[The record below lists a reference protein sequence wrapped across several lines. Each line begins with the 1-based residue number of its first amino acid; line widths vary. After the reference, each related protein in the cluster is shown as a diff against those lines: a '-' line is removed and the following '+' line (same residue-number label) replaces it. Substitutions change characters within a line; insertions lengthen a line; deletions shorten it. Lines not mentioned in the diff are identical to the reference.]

1 MDTIVISTHNKGKVK
16 EMEGIAEKLG
26 LDIVTRDEI
35 GISKDFDI
43 EEDGETLEEN
53 SYKKAYEIMKLC
65 GKPTLADDSGLMVD
79 YLNGAPGVYSS
90 RYGGEDGNA
99 ELNNAKLLSELEGV
113 PFEKRTAHF
122 ETVITLV
129 YPDGESIVCKGCCY
143 GHITEEKRGDQGFG
157 YDPVFMPDG
166 YDKTF
171 AQLGVD
177 VKNKFSHRAIALAE
191 LEKKLKEKHGTL

>member
-1 MDTIVISTHNKGKVK
+1 MDTIVVSTHNKGKVK
-16 EMEGIAEKLG
+16 EMEGIAKKLD

-35 GISKDFDI
+35 GIPKDYDI
-43 EEDGETLEEN
+43 EEDGKTLEEN

-79 YLNGAPGVYSS
+79 FLNGAPGVYSS

-99 ELNNAKLLSELEGV
+99 ELNNAKLLKELSGV
-113 PFEKRTAHF
+113 PYEKRTAHF

-129 YPDGESIVCKGCCY
+129 YPDGKSIVCKGCCY
-143 GHITEEKRGDQGFG
+143 GHISEEKRGTQGFG
-157 YDPVFMPDG
+157 YDPLFIPDG
-166 YDKTF
+166 YEETF

-177 VKNKFSHRAIALAE
+177 IKNKFSHRAKALAE
-191 LEKKLKEKHGTL
+191 LEKKLKEKY

>member
-1 MDTIVISTHNKGKVK
+1 METIVVSTHNKGKVK
-16 EMEGIAEKLG
+16 EMEGIVKKLG
-26 LDIVTRDEI
+26 FDIVTRDEY
-35 GISKDFDI
+35 GIPKDLEI
-43 EEDGETLEEN
+43 EEDGKTLEEN

-79 YLNGAPGVYSS
+79 YLGGEPGVYSS

-99 ELNNAKLLSELEGV
+99 VLNNTKLLQNLQGV

-129 YPDGESIVCKGCCY
+129 YPDGDKIVCKGCCY
-143 GHITEEKRGDQGFG
+143 GHITEEPIGDQGFG

-177 VKNKFSHRAIALAE
+177 VKNKFSHRAIALVE
-191 LEKKLKEKHGTL
+191 LEKKLKEKHSL